1 LLKNYRFDES
11 FVRGSISGLLP
22 CRIKDCVF
30 WSVLGI
36 REEHESA
43 MSYRIEAG
51 CFRLS
56 VVLFREHPSIGVAI
70 ILLLLLDSAA
80 S

>member
-1 LLKNYRFDES
+1 
-11 FVRGSISGLLP
+11 
-22 CRIKDCVF
+22 VF

-56 VVLFREHPSIGVAI
+56 VVLFRERPSIGVAI